1 MTYMDTEGI
10 RWSFEDEKRRGVR
23 IRRTNGAAWLSF
35 PAFEE
40 LDFVRH
46 GFSTREG
53 GVSQGCFKSMNL
65 SFTRGDRE
73 EDVRENFRRIA
84 GAIGFETGD
93 LVLSDQTHTTNVRLV
108 SGDDRGNGFLRPKD
122 YHDVDGLI
130 TDTPGVVL
138 STFYADCVP
147 LYFADPVHRAI
158 GLSHSGWRGSAGRMG
173 EVTLSKM
180 ADAFGTRP
188 SDVVCGIGPS
198 VCQDCY
204 EVSPEVAERF
214 MEMFAPCYHA
224 DILYKKENGKY
235 QLDLWEVNRR
245 ILLEAGVKE
254 ENIHTAGLCT
264 ACNPDLLF
272 SHRISGNERGNLG
285 AFIEIISHH

>member
-1 MTYMDTEGI
+1 MGTEGI
-10 RWSFEDEKRRGVR
+10 RWSFEDEKKRGVHVR
-23 IRRTNGAAWLSF
+23 STDGVVWLSF
-35 PAFEE
+35 PSFED
-40 LDFVRH
+40 LGFVRQ

-53 GVSQGCFKSMNL
+53 GVSTGYWASMNL

-73 EDVRENFRRIA
+73 ENVRENFRRIA
-84 GAIGFETGD
+84 GAVGFETKD
-93 LVLSDQTHTTNVRLV
+93 LVLSDQTHTTNVRLI
-108 SGDDRGNGFLRPKD
+108 SADDRGAGFLRPKD

-147 LYFADPVHRAI
+147 LFFADPVHRAV

-180 ADAFGTRP
+180 SDAFGTRP

-245 ILLEAGVKE
+245 ILMEAGVKE
-254 ENIHTAGLCT
+254 ENIHIAGLCT
-264 ACNPDLLF
+264 ACNPDFLF
-272 SHRISGNERGNLG
+272 SHRISGNKRGNLG
-285 AFIEIISHH
+285 AFIEISRNC